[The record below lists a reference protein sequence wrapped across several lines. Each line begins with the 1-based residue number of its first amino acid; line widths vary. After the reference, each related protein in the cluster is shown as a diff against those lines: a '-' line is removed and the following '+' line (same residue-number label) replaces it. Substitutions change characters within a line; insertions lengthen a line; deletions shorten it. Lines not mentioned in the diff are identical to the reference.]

1 MEPTYLDTIIES
13 HRRRAALD
21 SRDWRARA
29 EEIVYE
35 GPPFANALRQGSSPF
50 IKVIAEVK
58 RRSPSKGWLGTNLD
72 PGALARIYRDGDAT
86 AVSVLTDSEFFAGSL
101 DDLRAVRRA
110 IGLPLLRKDFTVCE
124 NDVLDAAEEGAGA
137 VLLIVAALSDTEL
150 TAFVELAHRCGI
162 DALVEVHTA
171 EEATRA
177 LEAGARIIG
186 VNQRDLQTFEIDPV
200 RTASIVGELPLEC
213 LIICESG
220 LKDVGD
226 VERAAQAGF
235 DAVLIGEALVI
246 APDPGTLL
254 KSFSLVPSVPRG

>member
-1 MEPTYLDTIIES
+1 
-13 HRRRAALD
+13 
-21 SRDWRARA
+21 
-29 EEIVYE
+29 
-35 GPPFANALRQGSSPF
+35 
-50 IKVIAEVK
+50 
-58 RRSPSKGWLGTNLD
+58 
-72 PGALARIYRDGDAT
+72 
-86 AVSVLTDSEFFAGSL
+86 
-101 DDLRAVRRA
+101 
-110 IGLPLLRKDFTVCE
+110 
-124 NDVLDAAEEGAGA
+124 
-137 VLLIVAALSDTEL
+137 
-150 TAFVELAHRCGI
+150 
-162 DALVEVHTA
+162 VHTA